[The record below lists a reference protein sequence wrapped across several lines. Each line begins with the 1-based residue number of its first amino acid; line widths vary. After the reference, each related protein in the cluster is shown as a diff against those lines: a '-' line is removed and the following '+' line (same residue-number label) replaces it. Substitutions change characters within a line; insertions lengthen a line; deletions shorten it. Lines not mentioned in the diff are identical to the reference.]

1 MLVEIG
7 GSSTGTFS
15 SWASSSGR
23 ICGVGPLRRWAS
35 NRAAACEWRR
45 SSARVGTTV
54 VAKRE
59 GEGGAGAEV
68 RRANKAS
75 PFRDPFDS
83 SLRRVAEIHQ
93 QDGITPDT
101 TKFRG
106 AAQFG

>member
-1 MLVEIG
+1 VEKVI
-7 GSSTGTFS
+7 SK
-15 SWASSSGR
+15 GR
-23 ICGVGPLRRWAS
+23 YDCCRKARRRRWSRRREVIVDAGRFAEVGKGVGRM
-35 NRAAACEWRR
+35 
-45 SSARVGTTV
+45 
-54 VAKRE
+54 
-59 GEGGAGAEV
+59 EV